1 MQIRL
6 DFFDVLLFCIM
17 VAFFVI
23 GIHQS
28 IFFGV
33 AASYWLFMFSTFAF
47 LLLNQR
53 LKKKKAALEKE
64 DNTAEEA
71 PKKKQSGSR
80 KKS

>member
-53 LKKKKAALEKE
+53 LKKKKAALEKG
-64 DNTAEEA
+64 DHSNQDL
-71 PKKKQSGSR
+71 PKKKQSGSK